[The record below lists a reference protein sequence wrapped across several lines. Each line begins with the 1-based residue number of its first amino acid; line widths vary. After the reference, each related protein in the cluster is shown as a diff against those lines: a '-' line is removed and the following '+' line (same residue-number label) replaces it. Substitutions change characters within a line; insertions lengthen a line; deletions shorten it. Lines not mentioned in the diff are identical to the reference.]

1 MQSIKEKKL
10 LVKFA
15 MQMGQHVD
23 SLLVEEIK
31 RYEEQQAA
39 LKESV
44 SKAAREIFEPA
55 TKVLPHYEADEGAL
69 TEAQIGQ
76 IKNPDPALTTESE
89 PLPKPDLIA
98 KSVQAI
104 HKAEKELKENSF
116 QQPSV
121 PEPTDL
127 REVKQKIKF
136 LEQWVG
142 KISATGPG
150 GGAGDISTLSQQTVS
165 VTSASY
171 TAGRKDYYI
180 GVNYA
185 GKVTVYLP
193 ASPAPGRSVIVKDES
208 GNCGAG
214 INRWITIRT
223 NDGLYIDGKNA
234 ANLAIDWGSLTFVN
248 RNGWRIV

>member
-15 MQMGQHVD
+15 MQMGQPVD
-23 SLLVEEIK
+23 PALVEEIK

-39 LKESV
+39 LRESV
-44 SKAAREIFEPA
+44 SKAAKEFLDLPQVKEKLVEEPA
-55 TKVLPHYEADEGAL
+55 PEEATTIAESA
-69 TEAQIGQ
+69 I
-76 IKNPDPALTTESE
+76 TESAPE
-89 PLPKPDLIA
+89 PKPDLIA

-121 PEPTDL
+121 PEPADL

-150 GGAGDISTLSQQTVS
+150 GGAGDISSLSQQTIS
-165 VTSASY
+165 VTSSSY
-171 TAGRKDYYI
+171 TAARKDYYI

-193 ASPAPGRSVIVKDES
+193 SSPTQGREVIVKDES
-208 GNCGAG
+208 GHCGDG

-223 NDGLYIDGKNA
+223 SDGLNIDGKNA
-234 ANLAIDWGSLTFVN
+234 ANLAINWGSLTFVN

>member
-1 MQSIKEKKL
+1 
-10 LVKFA
+10 
-15 MQMGQHVD
+15 MGQPVD
-23 SLLVEEIK
+23 TALVEEIK

-44 SKAAREIFEPA
+44 SKAAKQIFEPV
-55 TKVLPHYEADEGAL
+55 KVEQRPEPILIA
-69 TEAQIGQ
+69 
-76 IKNPDPALTTESE
+76 ESAPE
-89 PLPKPDLIA
+89 PKPDLIS
-98 KSVQAI
+98 KSIQAI
-104 HKAEKELKENSF
+104 SKAEKELKENSF

-121 PEPTDL
+121 PEPSDL
-127 REVKQKIKF
+127 KEVKQKVKF

-142 KISATGPG
+142 KISAAGSG
-150 GGAGDISTLSQQTVS
+150 SGAGDISTLSQQTVS

-193 ASPAPGRSVIVKDES
+193 SSPTQGREVIVKDES

-223 NDGLYIDGKNA
+223 SDGLNIDGKNA
-234 ANLAIDWGSLTFVN
+234 ANLAINWGSLTFVN